1 MTPRRTVRAL
11 VLTNACVALITS
23 GGALVVL
30 LIAPLGLAAV
40 ISCTVLVALLSFCA
54 GLAADVV
61 LWRLL
66 LARGSA
72 DDPDAP
78 SASILPV
85 GRMPLLGRQQDR
97 LPQRRR

>member
-1 MTPRRTVRAL
+1 MNPRRTVRAL
-11 VLTNACVALITS
+11 VLANACVALITS

-54 GLAADVV
+54 GLSADVV

-66 LARGSA
+66 LAKGSNA
-72 DDPDAP
+72 GPDEPA
-78 SASILPV
+78 ASILPDS
-85 GRMPLLGRQQDR
+85 RMPLLGRQHER